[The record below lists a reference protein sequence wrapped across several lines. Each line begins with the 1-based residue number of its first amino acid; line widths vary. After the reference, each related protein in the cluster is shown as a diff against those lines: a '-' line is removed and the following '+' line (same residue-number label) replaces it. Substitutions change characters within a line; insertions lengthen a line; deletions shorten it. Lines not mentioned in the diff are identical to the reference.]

1 MEIGKVWLWGVK
13 VLVAVKQ
20 GGTLAGG
27 KIWGTERGVA
37 NPSYSYP
44 PPAGLVFLVVPEIAA
59 VKDLYELMHK

>member
-27 KIWGTERGVA
+27 KIWGMGNGEVI

-44 PPAGLVFLVVPEIAA
+44 PPTGLDFLFVPN
-59 VKDLYELMHK
+59 V